1 MGLAWIIPKT
11 PFRGATC
18 HQALPLYVQE
28 RLAALAS
35 LDLFETD
42 LLLESLTPKIDFL
55 AQRLQSMTVLE
66 CVGEVR
72 QRGMIGG
79 IELVRDK
86 GTRQPFAW
94 QDRVGV
100 KVCLEARKR
109 GIFLR
114 PLGNVIVVFPPLS
127 VSIGEL
133 EILMDGIEASI
144 REVTQQ

>member
-1 MGLAWIIPKT
+1 
-11 PFRGATC
+11 
-18 HQALPLYVQE
+18 
-28 RLAALAS
+28 
-35 LDLFETD
+35 
-42 LLLESLTPKIDFL
+42 
-55 AQRLQSMTVLE
+55 
-66 CVGEVR
+66 
-72 QRGMIGG
+72 MIGG

-133 EILMDGIEASI
+133 EILMNGIEASI